1 MTDGTMT
8 TLMND
13 AAPAAAAGMDDGSMS
28 VEIVP
33 SISGS
38 ES

>member
-1 MTDGTMT
+1 MTNGTMT

-13 AAPAAAAGMDDGSMS
+13 AAPAAAGMDDGSMS